1 VAERFE
7 VVVIGA
13 GPAGASCA
21 YWLAKAGHEVV
32 VVEKKSFPR
41 EKTCGDGLTP
51 RAVRQLEDMGLGA
64 ELASSHRYEGLRSHG
79 FGCTLELPWP
89 ETPGLPRHGYV
100 VTRKDLDALVAAR
113 AVKAGAELWEHTEAV
128 GPVLDGGLAQ
138 GARLVASGEGGRS
151 GEVRGEYLVVADGA
165 NSRFGWALGT
175 SRQRSYPQG
184 MALRGYWSSP
194 LSSEPWI
201 DSWLDVR
208 DAEGRSVPG
217 YGWVFPLGDGR
228 VNVGV
233 GLLSTSSVWKG
244 ANTARLMEAFCQT
257 LPPEWG
263 VSKETVLGPLTGGR
277 LPMGLSVGPRS
288 GPRHLVVGDAAG
300 AINPFNGEGIAYGYE
315 TGRLAAEV
323 IAEALASGNPAALA
337 TYEDVLSARYGL
349 YYKVARA
356 FVSAISHPQVMRIC
370 VATGMHSRTLME
382 WVLRIMSNS
391 LRPDELGPAEAAYK
405 ALVAISWATSWKRPT
420 VSSSSASPWAKL
432 GNITS

>member
-1 VAERFE
+1 VAKRCE
-7 VVVIGA
+7 VLVVGA

-21 YWLAKAGHEVV
+21 YWLAKAGREVLL
-32 VVEKKSFPR
+32 VEKKAFPR

-51 RAVRQLEDMGLGA
+51 RAVRQLEDMGLRS
-64 ELASSHRYEGLRSHG
+64 ELAASHKYTGLRSHG
-79 FGCTLELPWP
+79 FGRTLELPWP
-89 ETPGLPRHGYV
+89 DSPGLPRHGFV
-100 VTRKDLDALVAAR
+100 ITRKDLDALVAAR
-113 AVKAGAELWEHTEAV
+113 AVKAGAELWEHTEAAS
-128 GPVLDGGLAQ
+128 PLREGGLVQ
-138 GARLVASGEGGRS
+138 GARLVASGEGGHEA
-151 GEVRGEYLVVADGA
+151 EVRAEYVVVADGA

-175 SRQRSYPQG
+175 SRERSYPQG

-194 LSSEPWI
+194 LSGEPWI

-208 DAEGRSVPG
+208 DAQGRSVPG

-233 GLLSTSSVWKG
+233 GLLSTSSVWRG

-263 VSKETVLGPLTGGR
+263 VSPETSLGPSTGGR

-323 IAEALASGNPAALA
+323 IGEALASGNPAALGL
-337 TYEDVLSARYGL
+337 YEGMLQARYGL

-356 FVSAISHPQVMRIC
+356 FVHAISRPQVMRTC
-370 VATGMHSRTLME
+370 VATGMHSRTIME

-405 ALVAISWATSWKRPT
+405 ALAAICWATSAKRST
-420 VSSSSASPWAKL
+420 VSWSSTSPWAKL